1 MSAAQLLDASAPG
14 APDADRRW
22 AYRPWQ
28 AVAPAVAIA
37 AWGGNHF
44 TPLLLMYRHIYG
56 YSPVQVDAFVAFYVV
71 GLVPGFLLAG
81 PLSDR
86 HGRRPLLMFGVLLS
100 AAASVVL
107 AFGSA
112 SIVWMCAGRL
122 LAGVSVAI
130 AIGAG
135 ASWIEE
141 LSRAPHESP
150 PAASLGAKRSSLAIT
165 LGFGVGAG
173 VSGALA
179 QWGPSPTLLPYLV
192 QITLALLAAVMLLR
206 ASETRSP
213 DANVRSLLGDLRI
226 PRPARGRFFRVVL
239 PCAPWVFTAPALSY
253 VVLPALLH
261 GAVGVDEIAFAT
273 LLAVITLGAG
283 VAVQPLIPRLFVR
296 TGQRQ
301 LILGMALT
309 CAGITFCAAESVWLS
324 ELLAVPIAIL
334 LGAAYG
340 ICLVS
345 GLGEV
350 QKMAGP
356 DDLAGLTGVYC
367 SLTYTGFLLPL
378 LLAALASTVSYAVL
392 LGVLAVVC
400 LACCLTVAR
409 GLSVTSAGRAEV
421 PASLD
426 GHLAIDCL
434 RS

>member
-1 MSAAQLLDASAPG
+1 MSAEPL
-14 APDADRRW
+14 PDAPVPVAPRRW
-22 AYRPWQ
+22 EYRPWH

-56 YSPVQVDAFVAFYVV
+56 YSAVQVDAFVAFYVV
-71 GLVPGFLLAG
+71 GLVPGFLIAG

-86 HGRRPLLMFGVLLS
+86 HGRRPLLMYGVLLS
-100 AAASVVL
+100 AAASIVL
-107 AFGSA
+107 ALGRA
-112 SIVWMCAGRL
+112 SIVWMCTGRL
-122 LAGVSVAI
+122 LAGVSVAV

-141 LSRAPHESP
+141 LSRAPYEPP
-150 PAASLGAKRSSLAIT
+150 PAASPGAKRASLAIT

-192 QITLALLAAVMLLR
+192 QITLALLAAGMLLR
-206 ASETRSP
+206 ASETRP
-213 DANVRSLLGDLRI
+213 PTANVRSLLSDLWI

-253 VVLPALLH
+253 VVLPALLR
-261 GAVGVDEIAFAT
+261 GAVGTDEIAFAT
-273 LLAVITLGAG
+273 LLAVITLAAG
-283 VAVQPLIPRLFVR
+283 VAVQPLVPRLALW

-301 LILGMALT
+301 LVLGLALT
-309 CAGITFCAAESVWLS
+309 WAGIALCAAESIWLS
-324 ELLAVPIAIL
+324 GLLAVPIALL

-345 GLGEV
+345 GLREV

-356 DDLAGLTGVYC
+356 DDLAGLTGIYC
-367 SLTYTGFLLPL
+367 SLTYAGFLLPV
-378 LLAALASTVSYAVL
+378 LLAAMASTASYAVL
-392 LGVLAVVC
+392 LAVLAFVC
-400 LACCLTVAR
+400 LACCLAVAR
-409 GLSVTSAGRAEV
+409 GLSLTTAGSGAAV
-421 PASLD
+421 LLD
-426 GHLAIDCL
+426 GHVAMDPLPN
-434 RS
+434 